1 MPPYEPLRLH
11 VPEPTGRPGHD
22 TDFSYLPLSD
32 AGAVRRP
39 PVDAQAAQT
48 SDLAFTL
55 IRVLDKEGNA
65 VGPWTPDLDVAAL
78 RKGLRAMSRPALS
91 MPVCRSRSG
100 KKRCR
105 STC

>member
-1 MPPYEPLRLH
+1 MPTYEPLRLH

-22 TDFSYLPLSD
+22 TDFSYLPISE

-55 IRVLDKEGNA
+55 IRVLDKDGHA
-65 VGPWTPDLDVAAL
+65 VGPWAPDLSVAQL
-78 RKGLRAMSRPALS
+78 RELIAAHVDGAKTVERRRRVSAVAHA
-91 MPVCRSRSG
+91 
-100 KKRCR
+100 
-105 STC
+105 